1 MIKGKVWK
9 FGDNVDTDQII
20 SSQYLLLPGVAE
32 MKNYVFESV
41 QTDFIKHFNS
51 GDIII
56 AGYNFGCGSSREQA
70 PLVLK
75 EIGASLIIA
84 KSFARIFFRNSVN
97 IGLPIVVCNEIYD
110 EVDGGQ
116 SVSCMLKE
124 GKIFCCDKTYVFNAL
139 PQHIMK
145 LLNCG
150 GLINAINSGYL
161 LD

>member
-97 IGLPIVVCNEIYD
+97 IGL
-110 EVDGGQ
+110 
-116 SVSCMLKE
+116 LL
-124 GKIFCCDKTYVFNAL
+124 YV
-139 PQHIMK
+139 MK
-145 LLNCG
+145 
-150 GLINAINSGYL
+150 YMTK
-161 LD
+161 